1 MSRTAKLTELARQGC
16 TLEEMAQLLGVTRQR
31 IHSILKTIP
40 EVAAMRESFRK
51 KKNSERKLIRKNI
64 RKEKLDLLYGGM
76 ERKHFMSDPYREA
89 QFYKLRTKKEN
100 AIRAGIEFD
109 LIWSDLQW
117 PTHCPITGV
126 ELDYFNSKREDNSPT
141 FDRIDPSKGYVRGNV
156 AIISARANRIKDNG
170 TAEEHRRIAD
180 YIDKVEDVQ

>member
-1 MSRTAKLTELARQGC
+1 MNRTSTLTELASRGC

-31 IHSILKTIP
+31 IHSLLKTMP
-40 EVAAMRESFRK
+40 EVAEMRETLRK

-64 RKEKLDLLYGGM
+64 RKERLDLLYGGM

-109 LIWSDLQW
+109 LMWSDLQW
-117 PTHCPITGV
+117 PTHCPITGLQ
-126 ELDYFNSKREDNSPT
+126 LDYFNSKREQNSPT
-141 FDRIDPSKGYVRGNV
+141 FDRIDSRKGYVKGNV

-170 TAEEHRRIAD
+170 SAEEHRKIAD
-180 YIDKVEDVQ
+180 YIDKMNVVT